1 VALPPLIRTP
11 FGQHPPDTDLAFQ
24 RWLDSPQ
31 GRALLHAERQ
41 VLGEVLPRV
50 PGQRAVQLGLG
61 QQPDLLASCRLAD
74 RWRLGRREQAGNAA
88 VGLPAALP
96 LAKRSLDLAV
106 LHHSLDFEDYPH
118 KVLRETV
125 SALQPGGWLVV
136 VGFNPFSLW
145 GLTRLFRLAS
155 GEMPWSARFLRPMRL
170 SDWLN
175 VLSCQVEGLESG
187 YFAPPG
193 RRAAR
198 GGFDWLEQLGA
209 RLWQQRGAFYVLVAR
224 KRAVIMR
231 PLKPS
236 MRQPEQEPGT
246 VAFPVAGRQG
256 SARGRGLE

>member
-1 VALPPLIRTP
+1 MALPPLIRTP

-24 RWLDSPQ
+24 GWLDSAQ

-41 VLGEVLPRV
+41 VLEEVLPRV
-50 PGQRAVQLGLG
+50 PGQRALQLGLG
-61 QQPDLLASCRLAD
+61 EQPDLLASCRIRD
-74 RWRLGRREQAGNAA
+74 RWHLGRREQAGNAA

-96 LAKRSLDLAV
+96 LAKRSLDLAL
-106 LHHSLDFEDYPH
+106 LHHSLDFEDHPH
-118 KVLRETV
+118 KVLRETI

-136 VGFNPFSLW
+136 VGFNPLSLW
-145 GLTRLFRLAS
+145 GLTRLFRLTS
-155 GEMPWSARFLRPMRL
+155 SDIPWSARFLRPMRL

-193 RRAAR
+193 KRAAQ
-198 GGFDWLEQLGA
+198 GGFGWLEQLGA

-231 PLKPS
+231 PLKPR
-236 MRQPEQEPGT
+236 MGRPEQEPGT
-246 VAFPVAGRQG
+246 VAFPVAGRQPQSRG
-256 SARGRGLE
+256 SGSS